1 MKVILCVVALVLM
14 ASGCVSDNSQR
25 KVTMAEVLQEAAPQ
39 VKQHPCGVA
48 LVWDKKIYENDYLV
62 VKNRTT
68 VHQPCADEPED
79 ASVSEEAD
87 NE

>member
-39 VKQHPCGVA
+39 VTSHPCGVA
-48 LVWDKKIYENDYLV
+48 LVWDKKIYENDCLLSSKSITPLTLRSKRV
-62 VKNRTT
+62 VTCLHTIRKM
-68 VHQPCADEPED
+68 
-79 ASVSEEAD
+79 
-87 NE
+87 